1 MKPIARDRPPQPPA
15 SMFDDVA
22 HDSDHPWRRWARI
35 GVQSGF
41 VLIVLAG
48 LVGLFDLGGSKQ
60 AELGEARVDVDFPVS
75 TRAGMDLR
83 VAVTITSDEPLPDT
97 IRMEI
102 DREYL
107 AMFEDLL
114 FVPEAL
120 DQSALDNEIMRLEY
134 EVPDGMSEVYL
145 TIEGRAGDQWEP
157 RTEGTLRLYAS
168 DGSETSIDIA
178 TWRLP

>member
-1 MKPIARDRPPQPPA
+1 
-15 SMFDDVA
+15 
-22 HDSDHPWRRWARI
+22 
-35 GVQSGF
+35 
-41 VLIVLAG
+41 
-48 LVGLFDLGGSKQ
+48 
-60 AELGEARVDVDFPVS
+60 
-75 TRAGMDLR
+75 
-83 VAVTITSDEPLPDT
+83 
-97 IRMEI
+97 MEI

-134 EVPDGMSEVYL
+134 EVPDGISEVYL

-157 RTEGTLRLYAS
+157 RTEGTLRLYVS